1 VTAQDQNTSNIEAFL
16 SRAYPRILR
25 ITIVLSVTATI
36 VLTVLLGWRSGL
48 GFAIGAPI
56 AYINLVWLHHG
67 SIMMVERM
75 LGSSSEAPSKGRVVM
90 AFALRYGLMIIA
102 ASVILK
108 SFPGMRLGF
117 MLGLFVPIIAAM
129 CEGVYE
135 AFAGG
140 KQARE

>member
-1 VTAQDQNTSNIEAFL
+1 MTQPSQNTSDEVFL
-16 SRAYPRILR
+16 SGAYHRILR
-25 ITIVLSVTATI
+25 ITIVLSITVTI

-75 LGSSSEAPSKGRVVM
+75 LGSSSATPSKGRVVM

-117 MLGLFVPIIAAM
+117 MLGLFVPIVAAT
-129 CEGVYE
+129 CEGIYE

-140 KQARE
+140 KIKQ